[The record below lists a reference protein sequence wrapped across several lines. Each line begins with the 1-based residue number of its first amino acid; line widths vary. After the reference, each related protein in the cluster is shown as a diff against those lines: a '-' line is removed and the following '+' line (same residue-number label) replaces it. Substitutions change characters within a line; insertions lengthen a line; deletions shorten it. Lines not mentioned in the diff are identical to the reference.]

1 MREHIEVILLA
12 IVAVSLV
19 PIGVELLR
27 SHGRRRDAR
36 YDEPQERA
44 RVIDPTD

>member
-12 IVAVSLV
+12 IVGVSVV
-19 PIGVELLR
+19 PIGIELLR
-27 SHGRRRDAR
+27 SRGRKRDTR

-44 RVIDPTD
+44 RVIDPQD